1 MLSSTINLLLILAF
15 FVVGYITSR
24 LVEVPQVI
32 PQKINKAVI
41 HFIFPAIILLNIP
54 TLQFQTEFL
63 FLITAPW
70 MIVCLSAVVL
80 LLVNRRL
87 QWNKEVLCACLILA
101 AVGNTGNLGYP
112 MLKAFFTDQQAAMGI
127 VFDQLGSFIALC
139 TYVTILVAV
148 YSGQDKLSASKIVK
162 RIFKFPPFITLLV
175 ALMIPQE
182 WINGP
187 VETTLRFLSYLI
199 IPMTMLSTGMQF
211 RFSGGAGI
219 AQPLAW
225 TLAIKMLAAP
235 LLIYFVGVQLNIPD
249 EMLDVAAFQAA
260 MPPMVAGVVLLLSQ
274 GLAPRF
280 SVSALGFG
288 TLLALAYL
296 PMVAWVLN
304 VT

>member
-1 MLSSTINLLLILAF
+1 MSSFVNLALILIF
-15 FVVGYITSR
+15 FIAGYATSR
-24 LVEVPQVI
+24 VVTVPPLI
-32 PQKINKAVI
+32 PQRINKAVI

-63 FLITAPW
+63 FLILAPW
-70 MIVCLSAVVL
+70 MIVGLSALIL
-80 LLVNRRL
+80 LLVNTRL
-87 QWNKEVLCACLILA
+87 QWSSEILCACLILA

-112 MLKAFFTDQQAAMGI
+112 MLKAFFSDQQAAMGI

-139 TYVTILVAV
+139 TYVTIMVAV
-148 YSGQDKLSASKIVK
+148 YSGRGELSASKIVL
-162 RIFKFPPFITLLV
+162 RIFRFPPFITLLV
-175 ALMIPQE
+175 ALVIPQQ
-182 WINGP
+182 WITGP
-187 VETTLRFLSYLI
+187 IHTALKLLSYLI
-199 IPMTMLSTGMQF
+199 IPMTMFSTGMQF

-235 LLIYFVGVQLNIPD
+235 ILIYAVGSLINIPD
-249 EMLDVAAFQAA
+249 EMLDVATFQAA

-274 GLAPRF
+274 GLATKF

-296 PMVAWVLN
+296 PFVAWILN
-304 VT
+304 TL